1 MRARQVNVDYHR
13 HARKLDAR
21 ADVQAAN
28 GGSTGAVLAAL
39 NAYPPVHGLVWGHYG
54 EASELVHELFNFTVS
69 YAANKHWRKQG
80 ACRPPAPH
88 PDAAAAVSVVV

>member
-1 MRARQVNVDYHR
+1 MRARKVDVDYQR

-39 NAYPPVHGLVWGHYG
+39 NAYPPVHGLVWGNYG
-54 EASELVHELFNFTVS
+54 EASESVHELFKHTVS
-69 YAANKHWRKQG
+69 YAANNHWRKLG
-80 ACRPPAPH
+80 H
-88 PDAAAAVSVVV
+88 AA